1 MGAGGPDL
9 THYIDITDAVER
21 KIEALLSHKSQLP
34 DPVATGEMV
43 RNWTRMNATSAGLP
57 EGRFAEAVRVVVTG

>member
-1 MGAGGPDL
+1 MGAGVDEI
-9 THYIDITDAVER
+9 THYIDITAAVER

-43 RNWTRMNATSAGLP
+43 RNWTRMNAANAGLP
-57 EGRFAEAVRVVVTG
+57 EGRFAEAVRVIVTG